1 MPARAQKTV
10 RDKPARTVMQNNGK
24 PLNVVGKPFRKVD
37 ARAKCTGQTKFAD
50 DIILPRMLACKILRS
65 HEPHA
70 LIKNIDL
77 SKALALPGVFAV
89 VTGKD
94 FQIPYGI
101 LPVSQDEHALCID
114 KVRFVGDPVAA
125 VAAIDEDVAFDAMNL
140 IEVEYEPLQTITSI
154 EEGLLVDEPRIHDY
168 GDGGNV
174 HKKVSLEF
182 GDMDEG
188 FAEAD
193 LVREDTFFYEGN
205 THLPM
210 EQHAAVAYFDP
221 DEKLTLWSSTQTPH
235 YVHRALAKVLEM
247 PASHIRVIATPN
259 GGGFGGKS
267 DPFNH
272 EVVVSKLAMITGRP
286 VKCTLTRE
294 EVFYCHRGRHPV
306 LMHVKTGVK
315 KDGAITAMHFKSF
328 LDGGAYGSYGVASTF
343 YTGALQT
350 VTYEVPRYKFQ
361 GARVF
366 TNKPPCGPKRG
377 HGTPQPRYA
386 LEVHLD
392 KIAEQL
398 NLDPAEMRRR
408 HLVPPNSVT
417 ANYLRIGSMGLG
429 ACIDKVVEG
438 SGWKDKFA
446 WSNWRSAIG
455 NRQSRKGIGIA
466 CSSYICG
473 AGLPIYWNNMPQ
485 SGVQLRLDR
494 QGGVCVMCGS
504 TDIGQGSD
512 SILAY
517 IVAEILG
524 IDPFDIRIVT
534 ADTDL
539 TPVDLG
545 SYSSRVTLMT
555 GNAAIQAAERA
566 RELLTMAV
574 AEKLSVPIENISFA
588 ERRAFD
594 VENPEVGVSFAEAV
608 VLAES
613 KFGTIGTVGSYTPP
627 RSPGKYKGAGV
638 GPSPA
643 YSYSA
648 AVAEVDVDPSTG
660 IVTVDRVWIA
670 HDIGKSINPV
680 LVMGQVEGS
689 VYMGLGE
696 ILMEEMSYRANRNVV
711 HKFPSLL
718 EYKSP
723 TTLEMCD
730 VKTYLIEDPDP
741 NGPFGAKEVGQ
752 GPLLPVP
759 PAVANAVYNAVGVR
773 VDEVPIT
780 PEKVLKALREKEK
793 GRDPRFG
800 PTSIPNVEWPEP
812 LRVLTPAEGG
822 DGREMPRVAVHS

>member
-1 MPARAQKTV
+1 MAKG
-10 RDKPARTVMQNNGK
+10 DNSNLNGK
-24 PLNVVGKPFRKVD
+24 PLKVVGKPFRKVD

-50 DIILPRMLACKILRS
+50 DIVLPRMVYAKILRS
-65 HEPHA
+65 HHPHA
-70 LIKNIDL
+70 LIKSINTT
-77 SKALALPGVFAV
+77 KAAALPGVFAII
-89 VTGKD
+89 TGKELP
-94 FQIPYGI
+94 ISYGI

-114 KVRFVGDPVAA
+114 KVRFIGDPVAA
-125 VAAIDEDVAFDAMNL
+125 VAAIDEDTAFDAINL
-140 IEVEYEPLQTITSI
+140 IEVEYETLPSI
-154 EEGLLVDEPRIHDY
+154 SSIDEALLIEEPRIHEY

-182 GDMDEG
+182 GDVEEG

-205 THLPM
+205 THLPL
-210 EQHAAVAYFDP
+210 EQHAAVAYFDT
-221 DEKLTLWSSTQTPH
+221 DNKLTLWSSTQTPH
-235 YVHRALAKVLEM
+235 YVHRALAKVLQL

-272 EVVVSKLAMITGRP
+272 EVIVCKLSMMTGRP
-286 VKCTLTRE
+286 VKVTLTRE

-315 KDGAITAMHFKSF
+315 KDGSITGMHFRSF

-350 VTYEVPRYKFQ
+350 VTYDVPRYKFQ
-361 GARVF
+361 GVRVF

-386 LEVHLD
+386 LEVQLD
-392 KIAEQL
+392 KIAEDL
-398 NLDPAEMRRR
+398 KLDPAEIRRQ
-408 HLVPPNSVT
+408 HLVKPNSLT

-429 ACIDKVVEG
+429 QCIDKVVAG
-438 SGWKDKFA
+438 SDWKNKFSGWNQKERKLPY
-446 WSNWRSAIG
+446 G
-455 NRQSRKGIGIA
+455 KGIGIA

-517 IVAEILG
+517 IVAEVLG
-524 IDPFDIRIVT
+524 IDPFDIRVVT

-566 RELLTMAV
+566 RELLVMAV
-574 AEKLSVPIENISFA
+574 AEKLGTPIENLSLA
-588 ERRAFD
+588 ERRVFD

-613 KFGTIGTVGSYTPP
+613 KFGTIGTVGSYSPP
-627 RSPGKYKGAGV
+627 ASPGKFKGAGV

-660 IVTVDRVWIA
+660 IVVVERIWIA
-670 HDIGKSINPV
+670 HDIGQSINPM

-696 ILMEEMSYRANRNVV
+696 ILMEEMAYRGNRNVV
-711 HKFPSLL
+711 HKFPSML

-723 TTLEMCD
+723 TTMEMCD
-730 VKTYLIEDPDP
+730 VRTYLIEDADP

-759 PAVANAVYNAVGVR
+759 PAVANAVYDAVGVR
-773 VDEVPIT
+773 IDEVPIM
-780 PEKVLKALREKEK
+780 PEKVLKALREKER
-793 GRDPRFG
+793 GRSHRHG
-800 PTSIPNVEWPEP
+800 PMGVPDIEWPDP
-812 LRVLTPAEGG
+812 LKVMTPAEGG
-822 DGREMPRVAVHS
+822 DGKEMPRVAVHS